1 MLKRI
6 FMASLALFVLL
17 APGPARAEEDEAPR
31 GRFDAPA
38 WVMLR
43 SALIPGWGQAKNGE
57 WFKVLLAV
65 GLEAT
70 FAERLRFEHCMV
82 QRYEQRLLWAEERG
96 AGEIEL
102 DQLRWKVE
110 KHENHRRDFIWWTSM
125 LVVLSMGDAFVD
137 AHLKSFDVQLQT
149 EPAEDDPPAQG
160 THLRVGLVYRFQ

>member
-6 FMASLALFVLL
+6 STASLLL
-17 APGPARAEEDEAPR
+17 ALLFAPTGVRGEDDPIAPG

-43 SALIPGWGQAKNGE
+43 SALVPGWGQAKNGE
-57 WFKVLLAV
+57 WLKVLLAV

-82 QRYEQRLLWAEERG
+82 QRYEQRLLWAEVRG
-96 AGEIEL
+96 AGAIER
-102 DQLRWKVE
+102 DQLRWRVE

-137 AHLKSFDVQLQT
+137 AHLKGFDVRLQA
-149 EPAEDDPPAQG
+149 EPAGGEAAPEESG
-160 THLRVGLVYRFQ
+160 VRLGLVYQF